1 MRAVLSEPHAKK
13 EERREGEGIH
23 TFSGS
28 TAVINTLSR
37 VHGAA
42 PGSLRPSHG
51 PERPSEKPTG
61 ACVLQML
68 HTYLP

>member
-1 MRAVLSEPHAKK
+1 MRAVPSETHAKK
-13 EERREGEGIH
+13 EERREAEGLPQL
-23 TFSGS
+23 FWD

-42 PGSLRPSHG
+42 PRSLRPSRG

-68 HTYLP
+68 HAYLP